1 MSLTLLHWD
10 EAPIEL
16 REAWLHLAQSRLSG
30 FHLNRQKEWALARV
44 CLALCFKEHGIELK
58 PNTAIFKNFH
68 ELAHL
73 PHWRFSLSHTK
84 DYAAAWLEPAAS
96 LRGMG
101 LDIELT
107 SRKVPEHVKSKI
119 HHEADISV
127 SLLELWSIKE
137 AAYKALP
144 ELAQTDIWLNHF
156 RIGSGDYEL
165 INSPFSGSW
174 QQEKRGNILISKA
187 KLPK

>member
-1 MSLTLLHWD
+1 MSLHLLSWD
-10 EAPIEL
+10 EAPIAL
-16 REAWLHLAQSRLSG
+16 RDAWFALAQERLSD

-44 CLALCFKEHGIELK
+44 CLSLCFAEQGIELK
-58 PNTAIFKNFH
+58 PNAAIFKNFH

-84 DYAAAWLEPAAS
+84 NWAAAWLEPAAS

-101 LDIELT
+101 LDIELLD
-107 SRKVPEHVKSKI
+107 RKVPEHVKSKI
-119 HHEADISV
+119 LNDADISV

-156 RIGSGDYEL
+156 RIDRHDYEL
-165 INSPFSGSW
+165 IDSPFKGSW
-174 QQEKRGNILISKA
+174 HQEKRGNILISTA

>member
-10 EAPIEL
+10 EAPIDL
-16 REAWLHLAQSRLSG
+16 REAWFTLAQERLSN
-30 FHLNRQKEWALARV
+30 FHINRQKEWALARV
-44 CLALCFKEHGIELK
+44 CLSLCFAEHDIDLK
-58 PNTAIFKNFH
+58 PSSAIFKNFH

-96 LRGMG
+96 MRGMG

-107 SRKVPEHVKSKI
+107 TRKVPEHVKSKI
-119 HHEADISV
+119 LNEGDISV
-127 SLLELWSIKE
+127 SLLEMWSIKD

-144 ELAQTDIWLNHF
+144 ELAQTDI
-156 RIGSGDYEL
+156 
-165 INSPFSGSW
+165 
-174 QQEKRGNILISKA
+174 
-187 KLPK
+187 